1 MPTSSRTPAFSIQR
15 QSRPI
20 SRILCTRRARRR
32 ATRGSHSSRRAIADA
47 LKLPTRR
54 RDGGPILH
62 LEDARL
68 PTWNCSGWRLPCRSA
83 SQQPR
88 CALTAPFHPYLIPAC
103 AGPSAVCFLLP
114 CSACCHGWPLAITLP
129 CGVRTFL
136 ALFGRSRRGR
146 DCLACSAN
154 VEFNTWRVK
163 PTVQAR
169 KRGSRPGVAGVLR
182 ALPALRALG
191 GIQPRDQL
199 SEPGAPRETPR
210 RHRRKTALRWPAT
223 SRESPV
229 PGAVR
234 TGGSSTRGWSEAHG

>member
-1 MPTSSRTPAFSIQR
+1 MKKPASQRTPAFVIQR

-20 SRILCTRRARRR
+20 SRILCTRNVRKRDA
-32 ATRGSHSSRRAIADA
+32 RGSHSSRRAITDA

-54 RDGGPILH
+54 RDGGPVLH

-83 SQQPR
+83 LRQPR

-146 DCLACSAN
+146 DCLACFAAAD
-154 VEFNTWRVK
+154 FNIC
-163 PTVQAR
+163 A
-169 KRGSRPGVAGVLR
+169 AG
-182 ALPALRALG
+182 
-191 GIQPRDQL
+191 QPFQ
-199 SEPGAPRETPR
+199 
-210 RHRRKTALRWPAT
+210 RWK
-223 SRESPV
+223 
-229 PGAVR
+229 
-234 TGGSSTRGWSEAHG
+234 

>member
-1 MPTSSRTPAFSIQR
+1 MAAAHIATATAVSKHDGRPKARAPNKNAGVPKGHRHFFVSW

-20 SRILCTRRARRR
+20 SRILCTRNVRKRDA
-32 ATRGSHSSRRAIADA
+32 RGSHSSRRAITDE

-54 RDGGPILH
+54 RDGGPVLH

-83 SQQPR
+83 LQQPR

-136 ALFGRSRRGR
+136 ALFDRSRRGR
-146 DCLACSAN
+146 DCLACFAGAD
-154 VEFNTWRVK
+154 FNTCATGK
-163 PTVQAR
+163 PFQR
-169 KRGSRPGVAGVLR
+169 LK
-182 ALPALRALG
+182 
-191 GIQPRDQL
+191 
-199 SEPGAPRETPR
+199 
-210 RHRRKTALRWPAT
+210 
-223 SRESPV
+223 
-229 PGAVR
+229 
-234 TGGSSTRGWSEAHG
+234 